1 VTKRLTFFMF
11 GLGAYV
17 VFLATFL
24 YAIAFVGGLGLPAS
38 LDGEAR
44 SPIGFAVTID
54 LLLLTVFAV
63 QHSVMARR
71 WFKEW
76 WTQIVPWTIER
87 STFVLF
93 ASLALLL
100 LFRNWQP
107 IGVEV
112 WNVASPVLR
121 AVLWT
126 LFAAGWGTVLVVT
139 FLIDHFD
146 LFGLR
151 QVWLPLIG
159 KPYKRIPFRTPLP
172 YRFVRHPLYAGFLL
186 AFWSTPHMTLA
197 HLLFALVT
205 TVYIVVAI
213 QFEEHDLVTEF
224 GPAYEEYRRQVP
236 MLVPARRH
244 LTARRASTTG
254 AAAFGLMLL
263 VSSPSMAQAPD
274 NPVPAEIRVPAGY
287 VPFLTG
293 HAAGTQG
300 YVCVAVNG
308 VYGWA
313 PFGPQATV
321 FDADGQQ
328 LLTHFL
334 SPMPYDQRPSPTW
347 QHSRDTSAV
356 WGLPIASSSDPAFV
370 APDAI
375 PWLLVE
381 AFVVG
386 DGPTGGTRLVITR
399 YIQRVNTAG
408 GLAPSDGCV
417 TPGELKKR
425 ALVPYEADY
434 VFYREKRTN
443 RRD

>member
-263 VSSPSMAQAPD
+263 VSSPSMAQATD

-334 SPMPYDQRPSPTW
+334 SPNPAESGTPRATW
-347 QHSRDTSAV
+347 QHSDRTSAV
-356 WGLPIASSSDPAFV
+356 WAMKVAESD
-370 APDAI
+370 DARYVEPGAI
-375 PWLLVE
+375 KWFLLKVMGAE
-381 AFVVG
+381 EG
-386 DGPTGGTRLVITR
+386 SRPHDRLTQATV
-399 YIQRVNTAG
+399 IQRVNTSG
-408 GLAPSDGCV
+408 GVAPASECTATGDVGK
-417 TPGELKKR
+417 TKF
-425 ALVPYEADY
+425 VPYTADY
-434 VFYREKRTN
+434 VFYK
-443 RRD
+443 

>member
-1 VTKRLTFFMF
+1 MFKRITFF
-11 GLGAYV
+11 AYGTLSYL
-17 VFLATFL
+17 VFFATFL
-24 YAIAFVGGLGLPAS
+24 YAIGFIGNFGVPRT
-38 LDGEAR
+38 LDGTPNGPLAVA
-44 SPIGFAVTID
+44 FAID
-54 LLLLTVFAV
+54 VALLTLFAV
-63 QHSVMARR
+63 QHSMMARK
-71 WFKEW
+71 WFKDW
-76 WTQIVPWTIER
+76 WTRIVPRPLER
-87 STFVLF
+87 STYVLF
-93 ASLALLL
+93 SSVALIL
-100 LFRNWQP
+100 LFWQWRP
-107 IGVEV
+107 LGGVV
-112 WNVASPVLR
+112 WSIEDPVGRVVLR
-121 AVLWT
+121 A
-126 LFAAGWGTVLVVT
+126 LFAFGFALVLVST
-139 FLIDHFD
+139 FLINHFD

-186 AFWSTPHMTLA
+186 AFWATPHMTLA

-205 TVYIVVAI
+205 TAYIVVAI
-213 QFEEHDLVTEF
+213 QFEEHDLVAEF

-236 MLVPARRH
+236 MLVPARRR
-244 LTARRASTTG
+244 LTARHASTTG
-254 AAAFGLMLL
+254 AAAFGLLL
-263 VSSPSMAQAPD
+263 LAGSPSMAQTAD
-274 NPVPAEIRVPAGY
+274 SPVPAEIRVPAGY

-293 HAAGTQG
+293 HSVGTQG

-408 GLAPSDGCV
+408 GLAPSDGCA